1 MRHKQHS
8 QAVAQPV
15 PKSPNVDRWFFTDG
29 FQEDQEA
36 MKTSGNSLTAASSAQ
51 TEYDLHQ
58 ERDERGETMETSD
71 DNRNESIES
80 VEMVDTP
87 EAMDVES
94 SNA

>member
-1 MRHKQHS
+1 MRHKQDS

-36 MKTSGNSLTAASSAQ
+36 MKTSGNQ